1 VAVPLMPA
9 QVAVPRRA
17 LVLLAVLTLI
27 WGTNW
32 PLFPLAMSEM
42 SVWTFRAISVPVS
55 GMVMLAVAALRGM
68 PLGVPRADWPRL
80 VAATCAYL
88 VVWNI
93 GSAYAAIMI
102 PSGQSAV
109 LAFTMPLWSA
119 LISWMVLGERMS
131 RRLVL
136 ALALGVAAVLLL
148 MVPNFGAYAG
158 APLGMVAG
166 LVAAVGW
173 AIGTLIIK
181 RHRWESPVLV
191 LTAWQMLLTS
201 VPLVPSAFA
210 FGDGHWFMPS
220 WQTIWV
226 VAYITLVPMC
236 IGNVTWFA
244 VVGLLPASI
253 AGLSSV
259 MVPVVA
265 MISGALVHGEPLGP
279 LQVTAMLFSVVS
291 LSLALLKPAGR

>member
-1 VAVPLMPA
+1 
-9 QVAVPRRA
+9 
-17 LVLLAVLTLI
+17 
-27 WGTNW
+27 
-32 PLFPLAMSEM
+32 
-42 SVWTFRAISVPVS
+42 VPVPVPVPS
-55 GMVMLAVAALRGM
+55 APLR
-68 PLGVPRADWPRL
+68 VPRADWPRL
-80 VAATCAYL
+80 VAATFAYL

-109 LAFTMPLWSA
+109 LGFTMPLWSA

-131 RRLVL
+131 RRLML
-136 ALALGVAAVLLL
+136 ALALGVVAVSLL
-148 MVPNFGAYAG
+148 MAPNFGAFAG
-158 APLGMVAG
+158 APLGMAAG

-181 RHRWESPVLV
+181 RHRWETPVLV

-201 VPLVPSAFA
+201 VPIIAGAFA
-210 FGDGHWFMPS
+210 FGDGRWFVPS

-244 VVGLLPASI
+244 IVGLLPANI

-265 MISGALVHGEPLGP
+265 MISGAIVHGEPLGP
-279 LQVTAMLFSVVS
+279 LQVTAMLFSVAS
-291 LSLALLKPAGR
+291 LWLALLKPARA